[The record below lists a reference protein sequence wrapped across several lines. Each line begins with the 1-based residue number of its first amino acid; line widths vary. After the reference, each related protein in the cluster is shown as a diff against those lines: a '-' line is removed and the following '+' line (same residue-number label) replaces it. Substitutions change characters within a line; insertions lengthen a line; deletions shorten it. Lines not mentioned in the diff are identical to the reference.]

1 MLLDLT
7 RQITQEITERLGA
20 LPKPALP
27 QLDQSL
33 LRPWVEAAVQKCQLV
48 SREEFDAQTE
58 VLLRTRLK
66 VEALE
71 AQLAQL
77 EAKFDA
83 LTSAQNDSS
92 PTHE

>member
-1 MLLDLT
+1 MLLDIT
-7 RQITQEITERLGA
+7 KQITQEITERLNA
-20 LPKPALP
+20 LPKPPLP
-27 QLDQSL
+27 NFDQGL
-33 LRPWVEAAVQKCQLV
+33 LRQWVDAAVQKCHLV

-77 EAKFDA
+77 EAKFDE
-83 LTSAQNDSS
+83 LMPEDK
-92 PTHE
+92 

>member
-1 MLLDLT
+1 VLLDIT
-7 RQITQEITERLGA
+7 KQISQEITERLSA
-20 LPKPALP
+20 LPKPPLP
-27 QLDQSL
+27 QFDQGL
-33 LRPWVEAAVQKCQLV
+33 LRQWVDAAVQKCHLV

-77 EAKFDA
+77 ESKFDA
-83 LTSAQNDSS
+83 MESTGKD
-92 PTHE
+92 

>member
-7 RQITQEITERLGA
+7 RHITQEITERLGA

-27 QLDQSL
+27 NLDQGL
-33 LRPWVEAAVQKCQLV
+33 LRHWVEAAVQKCQLV

-77 EAKFDA
+77 EAKFDELSNPA
-83 LTSAQNDSS
+83 SDS
-92 PTHE
+92 PQH

>member
-7 RQITQEITERLGA
+7 KHLTQDILERLNA
-20 LPKPALP
+20 LPKPPLP
-27 QLDQSL
+27 SFDQGL
-33 LRPWVEAAVQKCQLV
+33 LRHWVEAAVQKCQLV

-71 AQLAQL
+71 AQLAQM
-77 EAKFDA
+77 ESKFDELVNSQSDA
-83 LTSAQNDSS
+83 
-92 PTHE
+92 

>member
-7 RQITQEITERLGA
+7 KHITQEITERLSA

-27 QLDQSL
+27 NFDQGL
-33 LRPWVEAAVQKCQLV
+33 LRHWVEAAVQKCQLV

-71 AQLAQL
+71 AQLAQV
-77 EAKFDA
+77 EAKFDELINA
-83 LTSAQNDSS
+83 KTDTKSI
-92 PTHE
+92 